1 MNENSSPVPC
11 SPARRSP
18 LHDFLAPAS
27 IAIVGAS
34 ADPTKRGY
42 KAMVGLVK
50 GDYRGRVYPI
60 NPKVPEIL
68 GVPTC
73 ATLDDVPGPIDLA
86 LICTPAAT
94 LPGLLAEC
102 GRKGVKGAVILASG
116 FHETGEEGARL
127 EQQVLEA
134 ARAGGVRIVGPNT

>member
-1 MNENSSPVPC
+1 MSETLSTNRTTATPQ
-11 SPARRSP
+11 RSP
-18 LHDFLAPAS
+18 LHDFLAPGS

-42 KAMVGLVK
+42 KAMVGLIR
-50 GDYRGRVYPI
+50 GNYRGRIYPI
-60 NPKVPEIL
+60 NPRVPEIL

-94 LPGLLAEC
+94 LPGLL
-102 GRKGVKGAVILASG
+102 RS
-116 FHETGEEGARL
+116 EER
-127 EQQVLEA
+127 
-134 ARAGGVRIVGPNT
+134 RVG